1 MSMIKKN
8 TMIKKNLAFLFLSTL
23 LIIIFSCKKQERKKT
38 IFPNYLRNTRWIVNE
53 GGLIAPDGGKTY
65 YLSPRIDTA
74 VIFNFHAVNFLDEE
88 KFRSYDAW
96 ECGNDCFTEVHGRYY
111 FTEANQIK
119 MEVDSISKSDFCD
132 MPTQIF
138 KPSKEMVFDLV
149 KDGEQLKLIR
159 KEK

>member
-1 MSMIKKN
+1 MM
-8 TMIKKNLAFLFLSTL
+8 KKNLAFLFLSVL
-23 LIIIFSCKKQERKKT
+23 LIIIFSCKEPERKKAN
-38 IFPNYLRNTRWIVNE
+38 FPNYLKNTNWIVNE

-65 YLSPRIDTA
+65 YMSPRIDTA

-138 KPSKEMVFDLV
+138 NPSKEMVFDLV
-149 KDGEQLKLIR
+149 KEGKQLKLIR
-159 KEK
+159 KDK

>member
-1 MSMIKKN
+1 MMKKN
-8 TMIKKNLAFLFLSTL
+8 VAFLILSAL
-23 LIIIFSCKKQERKKT
+23 PVVFYSCKESERKKT
-38 IFPNYLRNTRWIVNE
+38 IFPNYLKNTNWIVNE

-65 YLSPRIDTA
+65 YMSPRIDTA

-132 MPTQIF
+132 RPTQIF

-149 KDGEQLKLIR
+149 KDGKQLKLTR
-159 KEK
+159 K